1 MASFSAICTFLGTGT
16 VRTFGLA
23 FAGHRIVWVVGTQTN
38 IKNSNLKMC
47 FSSTRYAIVIIFL
60 VPRVLGLWE
69 DRNTA

>member
-47 FSSTRYAIVIIFL
+47 FSSIRNSYYLSGSKGFGS
-60 VPRVLGLWE
+60 LG
-69 DRNTA
+69 R